1 MCILFSSSCRSSEHI
16 QDYSR
21 LREQKRAVQKIRRAD
36 PGENNDT
43 DIIDSG
49 ELYLDG
55 FVEDTVINGK
65 TYKVFQELY
74 YSVESILYKSY
85 YFRQEGDRVYRY
97 YDDIGEEIVVYDFG
111 LSRGD
116 IITKKGQIR
125 LRVADVGKA
134 CDYLGYAGTGGRERR
149 MIKLEGADDMSTQD
163 IWIEGLGSVYTGL
176 LDKEDYSAEET
187 FVEYMYSRNHITEEE
202 EEKVVF
208 NLSKDHI
215 KTVGGMGE
223 KLNDYDWLE
232 LEEFSDGQR
241 HFLMEFNDDT
251 LHVRGFAELFKPDF
265 MARAWITDNTVNLG
279 IDDIA
284 DFRYNQAI
292 NGKTFKFDIKIPGF
306 SQGVYTVSYN
316 ARSFSDRQT
325 VVCGGQTVRADVNQD
340 NAVDISDIVAVIN
353 VIAGTDS
360 NSKAD
365 VNSDGKTDISDIVAV
380 INIIANPLTEEQTP
394 VFELH
399 KTLNAGMLT
408 PLCLPV
414 DCSTEN
420 FDEVF
425 SIMSIDEEGNAWI
438 CPTESIPAGTP
449 FVARC
454 NSKREVTP
462 FYDVSVCDKPQQTEL
477 PWAGGIVN
485 GDFGSFSWTYTTV
498 LDSVKTPDILTYHEC
513 DLTDMTFNVSLEN
526 LDVRRYLAQIHYDY
540 STVSIIEDFTFNT
553 TMRRDIPNPV
563 TILLPENDASEL
575 LLSIGTTEGG
585 NDAGVF
591 KPQAGESAY
600 KVYNLIPQ
608 RTYYYSLAGDGHQ
621 LAKGQ
626 FRTTGQLRMIHAPSV
641 SNIRDLGGWPTDD
654 GRHVRYGKLL
664 RGGEL
669 NGQHQATPE
678 DVDVLK
684 SLGVAAEIDLR
695 WTRKSSERFKDISA
709 FGFSAE
715 EGNYFFADAEDYAGK
730 QFGETDTQERL
741 KKELQLVINT
751 LKKQKAV
758 YFHCVWGAD
767 RTGFLAFLIEGIL
780 GLTPD
785 SFFKEFELTSFSD
798 AGIRTKNGFA
808 DRPRFFDQ
816 FDGETLSERCIHY
829 CTDILGISQQDIDF
843 LKETMLE

>member
-1 MCILFSSSCRSSEHI
+1 MASLNTWWLRCRDTEHNNKVIVLQVTPDNIMEPFSANGQVYRTVLVADRTGFNGYITPSSASDTLFYREEGGVVFRYDEQKGREI
-16 QDYSR
+16 KMYDFNLNINDIVEDGDGNR
-21 LREQKRAVQKIRRAD
+21 LRVEAI
-36 PGENNDT
+36 T
-43 DIIDSG
+43 DAAATGANIHLYQNLHAYHMQYVDSPEKKDVWIERYG
-49 ELYLDG
+49 SLSFGILRPSDLIEKDECHVV
-55 FVEDTVINGK
+55 FVKGAFRPSITFPLNYDAYK
-65 TYKVFQELY
+65 TMPFEKVETEIPQ
-74 YSVESILYKSY
+74 
-85 YFRQEGDRVYRY
+85 
-97 YDDIGEEIVVYDFG
+97 DDIGLDDRWWKGEINYSF
-111 LSRGD
+111 
-116 IITKKGQIR
+116 
-125 LRVADVGKA
+125 
-134 CDYLGYAGTGGRERR
+134 
-149 MIKLEGADDMSTQD
+149 IK
-163 IWIEGLGSVYTGL
+163 
-176 LDKEDYSAEET
+176 
-187 FVEYMYSRNHITEEE
+187 
-202 EEKVVF
+202 
-208 NLSKDHI
+208 
-215 KTVGGMGE
+215 
-223 KLNDYDWLE
+223 
-232 LEEFSDGQR
+232 
-241 HFLMEFNDDT
+241 DT
-251 LHVRGFAELFKPDF
+251 LHVQGRATMHPDPY
-265 MARAWITDNTVNLG
+265 
-279 IDDIA
+279 DIIECQA
-284 DFRYNQAI
+284 GQDSIHVRLIEIYKIGPESSNECMCDFDVR
-292 NGKTFKFDIKIPGF
+292 IPGF
-306 SQGVYTVSYN
+306 RQGTYIVKTKFPGIFGVQDTFVTCS
-316 ARSFSDRQT
+316 SDMPYP
-325 VVCGGQTVRADVNQD
+325 ADVNSD
-340 NAVDISDIVAVIN
+340 NTIDISDIVAVIN
-353 VIAGTDS
+353 VIAGTAV

-365 VNSDGKTDISDIVAV
+365 VNADGKTDISDIVAI
-380 INIIANPLTEEQTP
+380 INIIANPLTEEQPP

-477 PWAGGIVN
+477 PWAGGTVN

-585 NDAGVF
+585 NDAGDF

-608 RTYYYSLAGDGHQ
+608 RTYYYSLTGDGQQ